1 MNAIFCLPRIGL
13 VLTQVIF
20 SAHAAESAFTT
31 DPKKPWTVNG
41 IVVTESGEPIP
52 DASIIAHAG
61 MGSLHMTGRTTS
73 DSAGKFEMSFGP
85 GVWSKTLDLVQ
96 AATISVHKDGWFETN
111 LYRQGDLLAAHKLP
125 EGEIGWGKKTA
136 DDVFLPGKPKT
147 LKFTLKPAAS
157 ISGTLSEPDGKPI
170 SGIRVGITGDDL
182 RPSTSVFSEE
192 KTDER
197 GEFKFTELPTTFKVK
212 IYFESK
218 KNWRE
223 WPSYT
228 VLLREPKHFRVTA
241 IRNRDHFEFKSEPP
255 MEILGETTRE
265 KQQP

>member
-13 VLTQVIF
+13 LLTLVIF
-20 SAHAAESAFTT
+20 SPHAADSAFTT
-31 DPKKPWTVNG
+31 EPQKPWTVNG

-73 DSAGKFEMSFGP
+73 DQDGKFEMNFGP
-85 GVWSKTLDLVQ
+85 GIWTKNQEGVQ
-96 AATISVHKDGWFETN
+96 AATISVHKSGWFETN

-136 DDVFLPGKPKT
+136 ADVFLPGKPKT

-157 ISGTLSEPDGKPI
+157 ISGTLSDANGKPI
-170 SGIRVGITGDDL
+170 PGIRVGITGDEL
-182 RPSTSVFSEE
+182 RPSTSIFAEV
-192 KTDER
+192 KTDEK
-197 GEFKFTELPTTFKVK
+197 GEFKFSDLPTTFKLK
-212 IYFESK
+212 LYFETK
-218 KNWRE
+218 KNWRD

-228 VLLREPKHFRVTA
+228 VLLREPTHFKVTA
-241 IRNRDHFEFKSEPP
+241 TRNTEAFEFKSEPP
-255 MEILGETTRE
+255 IEILGETTRE
-265 KQQP
+265 NSPQ